1 MSLESEVYHEK
12 RRQTTARMFSRH
24 DIQAL
29 FERQVDKWPSIKSGS
44 SPVVNEVR
52 IHHHHQPAKPS
63 SSSVVT
69 YSLLSRSKTHPALVP
84 HETPSPQ
91 VPNTTMKF
99 QIITIAA
106 AFMATSAVALPAADV
121 TADSKAVFA
130 RAEAADTAADF
141 NFTTDFDGPLNNLFA
156 TLEDIPDSVLEAGD
170 DALDKWLVDHGVR
183 EPGAKLRR
191 SESDEQPPFVVKARG
206 DGDDDTMSLFERSAL
221 QARVSWWKVA
231 KCVASIVQVL
241 ATTAIPA
248 AKILRIKKYIE
259 ALGGAKQAVELL
271 LKATSRAEKLK
282 AGGEVLVNLA
292 AELMGISSVKNNCF

>member
-1 MSLESEVYHEK
+1 
-12 RRQTTARMFSRH
+12 
-24 DIQAL
+24 
-29 FERQVDKWPSIKSGS
+29 
-44 SPVVNEVR
+44 
-52 IHHHHQPAKPS
+52 
-63 SSSVVT
+63 
-69 YSLLSRSKTHPALVP
+69 
-84 HETPSPQ
+84 
-91 VPNTTMKF
+91 MKF
-99 QIITIAA
+99 QIITIAG
-106 AFMATSAVALPAADV
+106 AFMAASVVALPAADV

-191 SESDEQPPFVVKARG
+191 SESDEQPPVVRARG
-206 DGDDDTMSLFERSAL
+206 DADETMTLFERSAL